1 MASST
6 SHKILET
13 TIKNNYEA
21 LKDALDVS
29 GSFLD
34 HLEVNK
40 IITEEKVANL
50 GKIDGSKLKADKLL
64 RILRDSRTDDDIPV
78 IMTALEISC
87 NSRVLQIFKQ
97 HVAGGPQSQHED
109 PRNRKRS
116 FSGHDLE
123 DARKKARYKANNQAE
138 IVQQP
143 KIKDEIQFLPV
154 PKPDKDFTG
163 RTEFMSQIIQS
174 LTSWSTENSSHQI
187 GFPFVDIHGLGGHG
201 KTQTV
206 QKIALICAEQ
216 KLFSGVIWIDAEQ
229 QSGIIDKITRELKNQ
244 GIKDEKTE
252 NDGILL
258 ANKLYELLI
267 SKNPHKFLVIFD
279 NVESFEEIKKYLPLN
294 KDLNN
299 VAVLLTSVEKII
311 IQDEMGEVKTFRVD
325 ILEEAEAEELFRK
338 ILQDKVDCE
347 LDEFSQLVSESGR
360 IPVIIRVM
368 AGTIASVCN
377 HRGSAYK
384 ITQYL
389 QEMKD
394 KSSLHLRYPNDPN
407 TKDDL
412 NLQYK
417 KSLYVCVKISL
428 EKLQKSNHEYA
439 TLAMHF
445 IERCAYFSHECDLDY
460 FLDHV
465 TTIKQDIK
473 EISRKAL
480 VRLEPQEML
489 ENASHLLSS
498 LSLVNVRP
506 YEFRFSNY
514 KIKVE
519 IHRLIHSTLRLIQ
532 EDEKRDHAII
542 KELIVCEDFPN
553 HKFSTD
559 VNLRGYNFLRDKFFD
574 STPIA
579 ILWSHAANHADL
591 VRKHFMDKGSLP
603 VMISRGLFS
612 QVKQI
617 VKLLGGK
624 SAAKEI
630 IQKGVVGRNG
640 LQFALQMDFNGLGRG
655 FVRLLKDNRGDIAK
669 PLLTDV
675 ITENL
680 GFCVEWTNVNVV
692 TFLEKEFALDEDF
705 FTNVI
710 YRGGV
715 TALHIWASRLYDG
728 ETEPANIL
736 ATRIVSKCLELI
748 YQKDHFGKMPF
759 MTAAEHGNLNG
770 LDFLLSNMEDPNSH
784 INCPDKHG
792 NTALILAIKNRGP
805 SSYGGPIS
813 EVIQVLVK
821 HGADIHYI
829 NPNTLENAW
838 HYAISWSNL
847 EKPELLFS
855 LLKILLA
862 YEVSSDLLDKKGRTF
877 FHSILISNGLLK
889 LKPYI
894 TEFLEFFVSNNLEK
908 TILLQKRRW
917 SNGFGTC

>member
-1 MASST
+1 MASSR
-6 SHKILET
+6 ILEN
-13 TIKNNYEA
+13 IINENHEA
-21 LKDALDVS
+21 LIKALDVS
-29 GSFLD
+29 ESLLSY
-34 HLEVNK
+34 LERKK
-40 IITEEKVANL
+40 IINDETVDSL
-50 GKIDGSKLKADKLL
+50 GKTNGKENKAVKLL
-64 RILRDSRTDDDIPV
+64 KNLRDCRTDKDIEEIKRALDDSCNSK
-78 IMTALEISC
+78 ALEIFDQYMAAGSPGQHG
-87 NSRVLQIFKQ
+87 NQSISTHLDDERKQIQ
-97 HVAGGPQSQHED
+97 T
-109 PRNRKRS
+109 
-116 FSGHDLE
+116 
-123 DARKKARYKANNQAE
+123 NQE
-138 IVQQP
+138 
-143 KIKDEIQFLPV
+143 EIQFLPV

-163 RTEFMSQIIQS
+163 RTKFMSEIIKS

-201 KTQTV
+201 KTQTA

-244 GIKDEKTE
+244 GIKDLSE

-299 VAVLLTSVEKII
+299 VAVLLTSVEKIL

-338 ILQDKVDCE
+338 ILQDKVYCE
-347 LDEFSQLVSESGR
+347 PDELSHLVSESGR

-591 VRKHFMDKGSLP
+591 VREHFMDKGSLP

-624 SAAKEI
+624 NAAKEI
-630 IQKGVVGRNG
+630 IQKGWIDPNG
-640 LQFALQMDFNGLGRG
+640 LQLALLKDFNGLGRD
-655 FVRLLKDNRGDIAK
+655 FVRLLKDNRAI
-669 PLLTDV
+669 
-675 ITENL
+675 
-680 GFCVEWTNVNVV
+680 VNR
-692 TFLEKEFALDEDF
+692 K
-705 FTNVI
+705 
-710 YRGGV
+710 
-715 TALHIWASRLYDG
+715 
-728 ETEPANIL
+728 
-736 ATRIVSKCLELI
+736 
-748 YQKDHFGKMPF
+748 
-759 MTAAEHGNLNG
+759 
-770 LDFLLSNMEDPNSH
+770 
-784 INCPDKHG
+784 
-792 NTALILAIKNRGP
+792 
-805 SSYGGPIS
+805 
-813 EVIQVLVK
+813 
-821 HGADIHYI
+821 
-829 NPNTLENAW
+829 
-838 HYAISWSNL
+838 
-847 EKPELLFS
+847 
-855 LLKILLA
+855 
-862 YEVSSDLLDKKGRTF
+862 
-877 FHSILISNGLLK
+877 
-889 LKPYI
+889 
-894 TEFLEFFVSNNLEK
+894 
-908 TILLQKRRW
+908 
-917 SNGFGTC
+917 

>member
-1 MASST
+1 MASSR
-6 SHKILET
+6 ILEN
-13 TIKNNYEA
+13 IINENHEA
-21 LKDALDVS
+21 LIKALDVS
-29 GSFLD
+29 ESLLSY
-34 HLEVNK
+34 LERKK
-40 IITEEKVANL
+40 IINDETVDSL
-50 GKIDGSKLKADKLL
+50 GKTNGKENKAVKLL
-64 RILRDSRTDDDIPV
+64 KNLRDCRTDKDIEEIKRALDDSCNSK
-78 IMTALEISC
+78 ALEIFDQYMADLDDE
-87 NSRVLQIFKQ
+87 RKQIQ
-97 HVAGGPQSQHED
+97 T
-109 PRNRKRS
+109 
-116 FSGHDLE
+116 
-123 DARKKARYKANNQAE
+123 NQE
-138 IVQQP
+138 
-143 KIKDEIQFLPV
+143 EIQFLPV

-163 RTEFMSQIIQS
+163 RTKFMSEIIKS

-201 KTQTV
+201 KTQTA

-244 GIKDEKTE
+244 GIKDLSE

-299 VAVLLTSVEKII
+299 VAVLLTSVEKIL

-338 ILQDKVDCE
+338 ILQDKVYCE
-347 LDEFSQLVSESGR
+347 PDELSHLVSESGR

-591 VRKHFMDKGSLP
+591 VR
-603 VMISRGLFS
+603 
-612 QVKQI
+612 
-617 VKLLGGK
+617 GG
-624 SAAKEI
+624 A
-630 IQKGVVGRNG
+630 
-640 LQFALQMDFNGLGRG
+640 
-655 FVRLLKDNRGDIAK
+655 
-669 PLLTDV
+669 
-675 ITENL
+675 
-680 GFCVEWTNVNVV
+680 
-692 TFLEKEFALDEDF
+692 
-705 FTNVI
+705 
-710 YRGGV
+710 
-715 TALHIWASRLYDG
+715 TALHIWASM
-728 ETEPANIL
+728 ANIL
-736 ATRIVSKCLELI
+736 ATRIVSKCPELI
-748 YQKDHFGKMPF
+748 YEKDHGGKFPF
-759 MTAAEHGNLNG
+759 MIAAEYVNLNG
-770 LDFLLSNMEDPNSH
+770 LNFLLDNMEDPNSH

-792 NTALILAIKNRGP
+792 NTALILAIKDAYR
-805 SSYGGPIS
+805 GPIS

-838 HYAISWSNL
+838 HYAISGSKL

-855 LLKILLA
+855 QDNTWDYAFSWSNVRKSELLFPLLKILLE
-862 YEVSSDLLDKKGRTF
+862 YEVSPDLLDNKGRTF
-877 FHSILISNGLLK
+877 FHSILISDNLHM

-894 TEFLEFFVSNNLEK
+894 TQFLEFFVSNNLERIFYCK
-908 TILLQKRRW
+908 NGEGLTVVELAEKLKIYESSDGDSLLDVRIPLDEKRVIAEPDNIHECNV
-917 SNGFGTC
+917 SNPDELDISGSVSSSDDEYWQDRRDLLDIIIDFIKKLKSNELNVQ